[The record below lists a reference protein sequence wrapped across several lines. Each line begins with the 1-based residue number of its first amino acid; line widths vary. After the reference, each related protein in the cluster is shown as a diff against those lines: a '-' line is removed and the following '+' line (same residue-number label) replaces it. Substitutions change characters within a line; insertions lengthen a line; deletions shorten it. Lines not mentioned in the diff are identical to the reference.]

1 MDAVRVGQT
10 DASALPQGAGLL
22 LDVVAVELAVE
33 PIFHL
38 AVGAGIHYD
47 VITMT
52 RLGTRYNRNQ

>member
-1 MDAVRVGQT
+1 
-10 DASALPQGAGLL
+10 
-22 LDVVAVELAVE
+22 VELAVE